1 MFHVKP
7 NSYLLARLG
16 MAIAMPATA
25 YYRSITWLVA
35 GQFGARGQRRA
46 NPVFCQAS
54 RTIFSLGAML
64 CCVDKQAL
72 LVSHAAL
79 SYADA
84 VGATCKAII
93 FNSAH

>member
-7 NSYLLARLG
+7 DSYLRTSLG
-16 MAIAMPATA
+16 IDIAMPATG

-54 RTIFSLGAML
+54 RTIFLLGAML
-64 CCVDKQAL
+64 GCVDKPTSS
-72 LVSHAAL
+72 VSHAVL

-84 VGATCKAII
+84 VGTT
-93 FNSAH
+93 